1 MVSVCGV
8 MPAVGDAVLL
18 GPPAGTQ
25 FGGSG
30 FPAWLRVTRV
40 EPALTAGF
48 VYLTGWT
55 ARDLAAVAPARREFC
70 RVAGLVIRRQAY
82 QLPDDKFLRLVERRR
97 MAGVAAVAGARS

>member
-1 MVSVCGV
+1 MSVCGL

-25 FGGSG
+25 FQGPG
-30 FPAWLRVTRV
+30 FPAWFRVINV
-40 EPALTAGF
+40 EPGLTPGF

-55 ARDLAAVAPARREFC
+55 ARDLADAAPPRREFC

-82 QLPDDKFLRLVERRR
+82 RVPDDRFLSRVERRR
-97 MAGVAAVAGARS
+97 MATALGVRSWPR